1 MDDTRRGERADPGR
15 HGIEWTCSSLPGVVS
30 TDPGTELVMTVPD
43 APPLPRTPHDTVV
56 SSWVVVVFCGE
67 LDIGSRSA
75 LNVLHEAVRAH
86 PGAHVLV
93 DLSDVTFMDST
104 ALVAFAK
111 AKSRA
116 AAGGGVLS
124 LHGASAFAQRML
136 DIWHL
141 EPVCSK
147 TRQSGDVHEIRTLR
161 GHTVVPFLRP
171 RGARAQ
177 HSDERPSCVGN
188 SLDREI
194 GATRP
199 AGPLEGTFTAIR
211 RV

>member
-1 MDDTRRGERADPGR
+1 
-15 HGIEWTCSSLPGVVS
+15 
-30 TDPGTELVMTVPD
+30 MTMPV
-43 APPLPRTPHDTVV
+43 APPLPRTSHDTVI
-56 SSWVVVVFCGE
+56 SSWVLVVFTGE

-75 LNVLHEAVRAH
+75 LNVLEEAVRTH

-111 AKSRA
+111 AKARA
-116 AAGGGVLS
+116 TAGGGVLS

-141 EPVCSK
+141 EPVSV
-147 TRQSGDVHEIRTLR
+147 TLQQTGDAHPIETLR
-161 GHTVVPFLRP
+161 GHTVLPFLRP
-171 RGARAQ
+171 RGPQAQ
-177 HSDERPSCVGN
+177 HSDERPACVGG

-194 GATRP
+194 EATQQGSEAR
-199 AGPLEGTFTAIR
+199 ASWRE
-211 RV
+211 

>member
-1 MDDTRRGERADPGR
+1 
-15 HGIEWTCSSLPGVVS
+15 
-30 TDPGTELVMTVPD
+30 MTVPNTL
-43 APPLPRTPHDTVV
+43 PPPGPSHDTVV
-56 SSWVVVVFCGE
+56 SSWVVVVFTGE

-75 LNVLHEAVRAH
+75 LNVLDEAVRAH

-147 TRQSGDVHEIRTLR
+147 TRQAGDAHSIKTLR
-161 GHTVVPFLRP
+161 GHTVLPFLRP
-171 RGARAQ
+171 RGPQAQ
-177 HSDERPSCVGN
+177 HSDERPSCVGD
-188 SLDREI
+188 S
-194 GATRP
+194 
-199 AGPLEGTFTAIR
+199 R
-211 RV
+211 RS